1 MKVLVT
7 GSKGFIGRNLVEH
20 LKALDHSQV
29 TEVMEYTRET
39 PESLLDEYCCEC
51 DFVFH
56 LAGVNRTDDP
66 AEFTSVNV
74 GLTTRLLD
82 ALRRGSQAPVLLASS
97 TQARLDQ
104 PDNPY
109 GRSKLM
115 AEVATIEYSRDTGA
129 PVFPYRLPGVFG
141 KWARPNYNSVVATF
155 CYNIARDLPITVN
168 DPSAPLPLVYI
179 DDVVREFIDVMMKGE
194 LRDMD
199 DEGCY
204 SVPMTY
210 RTTVGA
216 VAELLKEFKRG
227 RTTLEVPHMNDGF
240 IKKLY
245 STYLSYLPADDFSY
259 PLDMRSDARGSFTE
273 IIRTIDR
280 GQFSVN
286 VTKPGMTK
294 GNHWHHTKAEKY
306 VVVSGEG
313 VIRFRLAGTD
323 DVIEYRVSGDRIE
336 AVDIP
341 PGYTHHIENV
351 GSDDLVTFMWANETF
366 NPDKPDT
373 YPLDV

>member
-1 MKVLVT
+1 VKVLVT

-20 LKALDHSQV
+20 LKALGDSHV

-39 PESLLDEYCCEC
+39 PESLLDEYCREC

-66 AEFTSVNV
+66 AEFTTVNV

-97 TQARLDQ
+97 IQAGLDH

-115 AEVATIEYSRDTGA
+115 AEVATIEYSLDTGA
-129 PVFPYRLPGVFG
+129 SVFPYRLPGVFG

-168 DPSAPLPLVYI
+168 DPSAWLSLVYI
-179 DDVVREFIDVMMKGE
+179 DDVVREFIDVMFKGE

-204 SVPMTY
+204 SVPVTY
-210 RTTVGA
+210 DTTVGA
-216 VAELLKEFKRG
+216 VAELLKEFK
-227 RTTLEVPHMNDGF
+227 
-240 IKKLY
+240 
-245 STYLSYLPADDFSY
+245 
-259 PLDMRSDARGSFTE
+259 
-273 IIRTIDR
+273 
-280 GQFSVN
+280 
-286 VTKPGMTK
+286 K
-294 GNHWHHTKAEKY
+294 GHPYAFGK
-306 VVVSGEG
+306 G
-313 VIRFRLAGTD
+313 
-323 DVIEYRVSGDRIE
+323 
-336 AVDIP
+336 
-341 PGYTHHIENV
+341 
-351 GSDDLVTFMWANETF
+351 
-366 NPDKPDT
+366 
-373 YPLDV
+373 